1 MGPIPIRGS
10 SASTSARA
18 LTRCIYLYLCSAR
31 EDCSCIGRHASKQAR
46 LYRCSGGV
54 HVCECVWGDI
64 CVLREGGGGG
74 WIKFG
79 GERREREGTSIVCDS
94 A

>member
-1 MGPIPIRGS
+1 MAHLHRLRQERS
-10 SASTSARA
+10 RA
-18 LTRCIYLYLCSAR
+18 AFIYIYVPPVKTVRAC
-31 EDCSCIGRHASKQAR
+31 RHASKQAR